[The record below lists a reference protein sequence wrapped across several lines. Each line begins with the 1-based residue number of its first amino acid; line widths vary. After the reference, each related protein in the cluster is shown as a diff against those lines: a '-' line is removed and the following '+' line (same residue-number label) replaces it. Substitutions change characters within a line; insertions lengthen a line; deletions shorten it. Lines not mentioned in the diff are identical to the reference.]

1 MPVND
6 KLSSPSSSSNF
17 SQQRDGNSVG
27 NSSRG
32 TIQSIA
38 DEPCLVIK
46 RHPPSSVYSNES
58 FKVEV
63 ELELPKTSSPPST
76 IWNIDDAIHLK
87 ASLYHAKTGK
97 PIRDE
102 AILMTTPMRIT
113 IPGANADNSSNS
125 TSECTN
131 ENDNS
136 NNGKRSVTVE
146 CMIRT
151 DSIRRDS
158 ETEYVVRF
166 STSGEDRSNNNPM
179 NSPGRARIVKG
190 VSTRPTQLVNYK
202 IRATVEEDWD
212 SVWYKDEGGRDKS
225 MEVFVAIYDKD
236 GQLKTGEN
244 IPLSPILCYRVD
256 NDAAESTVANQDIL
270 RTLGSA
276 LIVLDKDTGRTR
288 LRYRVEDVSKNH
300 QGQDFILKIAP
311 DTRSKRYKDIAAV
324 YTPAVNIR
332 SKRNK
337 RSRGSSTRLSS
348 VKSGND
354 NVGRSSDSPTPTRQR
369 LSGSFGAGGQETL
382 RSGSGSQNAPL
393 INSADFNRLQQA
405 MRGIIGWAD
414 EVVNGLYPLQWQVLG
429 YQQHQDGTLDYARPY
444 HNMPNPNGPIGR
456 ILSAYTDQV
465 RGHLRVL
472 LNAVEEAQTTNSTAG
487 GGGVSTATD
496 YMSSSLKGRDFQS
509 NDPYASLLGQNRFGV
524 QGANAL
530 GTMGTEPGMRVPGD
544 AGLSQAVMGG
554 ASGLY
559 PSMAPDGLR
568 TRAESGN
575 IFPYSSRANVTNPTS
590 IMGIPGAS
598 TYGIHGHNA
607 MSAAAM
613 PQQQSGLRGSNLD
626 SQQRAL
632 ANESH
637 ESEVEYVLAK
647 QYKTLRNGTRL
658 GFPAFSASKEILG
671 FFREGNGKV
680 GVGQF
685 IPISHHCDDFGP
697 LEILQASEILED
709 FIAKKSD
716 AVFYLKDHANI
727 TSLLDAAL
735 VYDWSKDINNDP
747 NAQVNQI

>member
-1 MPVND
+1 MIND
-6 KLSSPSSSSNF
+6 KLSSPSSAS
-17 SQQRDGNSVG
+17 NSVG

-32 TIQSIA
+32 TNQSIA

-63 ELELPKTSSPPST
+63 QLELPKTSSPPST
-76 IWNIDDAIHLK
+76 IWNIDDAIRLK

-97 PIRDE
+97 PVRDE

-113 IPGANADNSSNS
+113 IPGAANADNSSNS

-131 ENDNS
+131 ENDNN

-151 DSIRRDS
+151 DSIRRDI
-158 ETEYVVRF
+158 ETGYVVRF
-166 STSGEDRSNNNPM
+166 STSGEDRNNNNPM

-202 IRATVEEDWD
+202 IRTRVEEDWD

-244 IPLSPILCYRVD
+244 IPLSPVLCYKVD
-256 NDAAESTVANQDIL
+256 KDDAESIVGNQDIL

-276 LIVLDKDTGRTR
+276 HIVLDKDTGRTR
-288 LRYRVEDVSKNH
+288 LRFRVEDVSKNH

-324 YTPAVNIR
+324 YTPAVNVR

-337 RSRGSSTRLSS
+337 RSRGSFTRISS
-348 VKSGND
+348 GKSGND
-354 NVGRSSDSPTPTRQR
+354 NAGRSSDSPTATRQR
-369 LSGSFGAGGQETL
+369 LSGSFGAGGQEPL
-382 RSGSGSQNAPL
+382 RSGSGGQNASLNP
-393 INSADFNRLQQA
+393 ADVNRLQQA

-429 YQQHQDGTLDYARPY
+429 YQQHPDGTPDYTRPY

-472 LNAVEEAQTTNSTAG
+472 LNAVEEAQTTNITGSG
-487 GGGVSTATD
+487 GGGVSPATD
-496 YMSSSLKGRDFQS
+496 FMSSSLRGGDFQS
-509 NDPYASLLGQNRFGV
+509 NDPYSSLLGQNRFGV

-554 ASGLY
+554 ASGL
-559 PSMAPDGLR
+559 SMAPDGLR
-568 TRAESGN
+568 TRPESGN
-575 IFPYSSRANVTNPTS
+575 IFPYPSRANITNPIS
-590 IMGIPGAS
+590 LMGIPGTS
-598 TYGIHGHNA
+598 TYGLHGQNA
-607 MSAAAM
+607 MSAVAM

-647 QYKTLRNGTRL
+647 QYKTLRSGTRL
-658 GFPAFSASKEILG
+658 GFPAFNASKEILG

-685 IPISHHCDDFGP
+685 VPISHHCDDFGP

-716 AVFYLKDHANI
+716 AVFFLKDHANI

-735 VYDWSKDINNDP
+735 VYDWSKDINNGP
-747 NAQVNQI
+747 NAQVNQT

>member
-1 MPVND
+1 MTVND
-6 KLSSPSSSSNF
+6 KLSSPSSSSNY
-17 SQQRDGNSVG
+17 SQQRDGSSVG

-32 TIQSIA
+32 THNSNS

-63 ELELPKTSSPPST
+63 HLELPKTSSPPST

-87 ASLYHAKTGK
+87 ATLLHSKTGK
-97 PIRDE
+97 AVRDE

-113 IPGANADNSSNS
+113 IPGTANTDNSSNS
-125 TSECTN
+125 NSEFTN
-131 ENDNS
+131 ENDNNS
-136 NNGKRSVTVE
+136 NTKRSVTVE

-158 ETEYVVRF
+158 ETCYVVRF
-166 STSGEDRSNNNPM
+166 STSGEDRSNNPM
-179 NSPGRARIVKG
+179 NSPGRARVVKG

-202 IRATVEEDWD
+202 IRATVEDDWD

-244 IPLSPILCYRVD
+244 IPLNPILCYKVD
-256 NDAAESTVANQDIL
+256 KEAPESKVANQDIL

-276 LIVLDKDTGRTR
+276 NIVLDKDTGRTR
-288 LRYRVEDVSKNH
+288 LRFRVEDVSKNH

-311 DTRSKRYKDIAAV
+311 DTRSKRYKDIASA

-337 RSRGSSTRLSS
+337 RSRGGSTRQSS
-348 VKSGND
+348 GKSGNE
-354 NVGRSSDSPTPTRQR
+354 NAGRSSDSPSATRQR
-369 LSGSFGAGGQETL
+369 LSGAFGAGGQETL
-382 RSGSGSQNAPL
+382 RTGPGGQNLSLNP
-393 INSADFNRLQQA
+393 ADVNRLQEA

-429 YQQHQDGTLDYARPY
+429 YQQHQDGTPDYNRPY
-444 HNMPNPNGPIGR
+444 HNMPNPNGPISR

-472 LNAVEEAQTTNSTAG
+472 LNAVEEAQASSITAG
-487 GGGVSTATD
+487 GGGISTAGD
-496 YMSSSLKGRDFQS
+496 YMSSTLQGRDFQS
-509 NDPYASLLGQNRFGV
+509 NDPYGSLLGQNRFGI
-524 QGANAL
+524 QSAAAL
-530 GTMGTEPGMRVPGD
+530 GTMGSDPVMRVPGD
-544 AGLSQAVMGG
+544 SGLSQTVMGV
-554 ASGLY
+554 ASGLH
-559 PSMAPDGLR
+559 PSVASDGLR
-568 TRAESGN
+568 VRAEAGN
-575 IFPYSSRANVTNPTS
+575 SLSYQSRANVNNPSALT
-590 IMGIPGAS
+590 GISGPS
-598 TYGIHGHNA
+598 TYGLHGQNP
-607 MSAAAM
+607 MSAAVM
-613 PQQQSGLRGSNLD
+613 PQQSGLRGGNLD

-685 IPISHHCDDFGP
+685 VPIIHHCDDFGP

-716 AVFYLKDHANI
+716 AVFCLKDHANI

-735 VYDWSKDINNDP
+735 VYDWSKDINNGP
-747 NAQVNQI
+747 NAQVSQT

>member
-1 MPVND
+1 MPGND
-6 KLSSPSSSSNF
+6 KLSSPSSSSNY

-32 TIQSIA
+32 TSSSN

-46 RHPPSSVYSNES
+46 KHPPSSVYSNES

-63 ELELPKTSSPPST
+63 QLELPKTSSPPST
-76 IWNIDDAIHLK
+76 IWNIDEAIHLK
-87 ASLYHAKTGK
+87 ATLYHSKTGK
-97 PIRDE
+97 AVRDE

-113 IPGANADNSSNS
+113 IPGSTNADNSSNS
-125 TSECTN
+125 TSECAN
-131 ENDNS
+131 ENDNNS
-136 NNGKRSVTVE
+136 GGKRSVTVE

-151 DSIRRDS
+151 DSIRRDA
-158 ETEYVVRF
+158 ETAYVVRF
-166 STSGEDRSNNNPM
+166 STSGEDRATNNPM
-179 NSPGRARIVKG
+179 NSPGRARVVKG

-202 IRATVEEDWD
+202 IRATVEDDWD

-244 IPLSPILCYRVD
+244 IPLDPVLCYKVD
-256 NDAAESTVANQDIL
+256 KEAPESKVANQDIL

-276 LIVLDKDTGRTR
+276 NIVLDKDTGRTR
-288 LRYRVEDVSKNH
+288 LRFRVEDVSKNH
-300 QGQDFILKIAP
+300 QGQDFILKVAP
-311 DTRSKRYKDIAAV
+311 DTRSKRYKDIAPAF
-324 YTPAVNIR
+324 TPAVNVR

-337 RSRGSSTRLSS
+337 RSRGNSNRQSSG
-348 VKSGND
+348 KAGND
-354 NVGRSSDSPTPTRQR
+354 NAGRSSDSPSATRQR
-369 LSGSFGAGGQETL
+369 LTGSFGTGGQETL
-382 RSGSGSQNAPL
+382 RSGPGGQNVSFNP
-393 INSADFNRLQQA
+393 ADVNRLQQA

-429 YQQHQDGTLDYARPY
+429 YQQHPDGTPDYTRPY
-444 HNMPNPNGPIGR
+444 HNMPNPNGPINR

-472 LNAVEEAQTTNSTAG
+472 LNAVEEAQTTSITAG
-487 GGGVSTATD
+487 GGGISSAAD
-496 YMSSSLKGRDFQS
+496 YMPSALQGRDFPS
-509 NDPYASLLGQNRFGV
+509 GDPYGSLLGQNRFGV
-524 QGANAL
+524 QGAAAL
-530 GTMGTEPGMRVPGD
+530 GTMGSDSGLRVPGD
-544 AGLSQAVMGG
+544 AGLSQAVIGG
-554 ASGLY
+554 TSGLH
-559 PSMAPDGLR
+559 PSLAPAGNTLPYAP
-568 TRAESGN
+568 RATV
-575 IFPYSSRANVTNPTS
+575 ANPTGLT
-590 IMGIPGAS
+590 GIPGAS
-598 TYGIHGHNA
+598 TYGLHGQNT
-607 MSAAAM
+607 MPAAAM
-613 PQQQSGLRGSNLD
+613 AQQPGLRGSTLD

-632 ANESH
+632 ANDSH

-685 IPISHHCDDFGP
+685 VPISHHSDDFGP

-716 AVFYLKDHANI
+716 AVHCLKDHANI

-735 VYDWSKDINNDP
+735 VYDWSKDINNAS
-747 NAQVNQI
+747 NTQVNQT